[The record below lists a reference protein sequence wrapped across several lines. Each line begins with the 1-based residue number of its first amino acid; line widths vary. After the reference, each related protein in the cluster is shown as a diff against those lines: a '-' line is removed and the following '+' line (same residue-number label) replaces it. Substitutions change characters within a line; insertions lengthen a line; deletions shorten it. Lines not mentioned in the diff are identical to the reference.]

1 MDYEIV
7 IRINELENKFQKK
20 FEGIYKFNQ
29 ENNNT
34 IAKLFENE
42 RKRNYDNIEIFNDHL
57 NIIKLLLLII
67 SISISFYIYI

>member
-7 IRINELENKFQKK
+7 IRINELENKLQKQIN
-20 FEGIYKFNQ
+20 GIYKFNKD
-29 ENNNT
+29 NNNT

-42 RKRNYDNIEIFNDHL
+42 RKRNYDNIEIFNDDL
-57 NIIKLLLLII
+57 NIIKLLLVII